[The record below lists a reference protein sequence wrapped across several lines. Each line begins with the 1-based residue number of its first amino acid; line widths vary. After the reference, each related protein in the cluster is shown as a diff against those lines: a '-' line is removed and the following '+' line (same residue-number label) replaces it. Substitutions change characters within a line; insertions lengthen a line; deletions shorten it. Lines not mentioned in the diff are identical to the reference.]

1 MASSFSSTSWHEPA
15 SPQPLPSSSSQH
27 HQSTPIVVGIS
38 GDSGSR
44 SGSRNAQRRG
54 SVYSDQ
60 SFYSANDYRRR
71 KQPRVALHPQDQ
83 PASFSFVCLGTG
95 GGPLEGDCSCY
106 LLKPADQEWQDGSI
120 VVEGG
125 SWLGAL
131 TDVLE
136 QHGPDS
142 AFYDFKFPLTTPSA
156 YLRAGLMAS
165 FSRAFLISHAH
176 LDHIL
181 GLVLGSAS
189 LPGKRA
195 VFGLKPTL
203 ENILDMFNG
212 KIWPKLASWKEDEPH
227 TMYHMRS
234 LDNQRPFSVS
244 DTLSVL
250 PFALS
255 HGLNPSEPPAPPTP
269 TYAPARLNQ
278 NYFSKRMSL
287 PISTQMANFQLSR
300 GGGGV
305 GEERPRGLESISQ
318 GGESSMAAL
327 RRRSFN
333 NSPFFTNSHP
343 NNTAS
348 NGSLTPLDT
357 LKPGEPVSP
366 RASPATTAEGTTSS
380 SSSSGSLSSVAMLPS
395 TSVGPGIPT
404 RNTSAD
410 AQAAQLSRIPDR
422 PLKARR
428 PRTAQGSERR
438 SSPPSAWCPPA
449 STTTSNFTSSAPGTS
464 AAPSAAP
471 SSSTNTRGPPR
482 RVSIDRNPPSLDS
495 TAFFITHKNHD
506 KDVLFFGDVEPDCV
520 SKSPRNRGVWS
531 HAAERFA
538 EGKLNAIFLECSFCR
553 GHPTEFLYG
562 HLSVEF
568 LMDELRVLAQLV
580 KRYRERVM
588 GRRGSASSSG
598 GRSGGGHGS
607 GANGSG
613 AAGKANGDARASL
626 PHLAPSP
633 LGTAAVQQKSEVL
646 GGMDEAGIGGGGH
659 VYDQDS
665 ELKGQLQGLGV
676 IIIHVKPS
684 LFPTFVQQEEEE
696 EEQMMEPG
704 SPRSTVSGSSSLA
717 AAAHGL
723 DAEDEAARQSEIES
737 EMEQGEV
744 LEPRLDLRT
753 APQKILDELNEEE
766 LRAQLGVR
774 FVVAEKGMR
783 IEC

>member
-1 MASSFSSTSWHEPA
+1 MAASSSSSTSRHEP
-15 SPQPLPSSSSQH
+15 QPSSSALHPTASSSSQL
-27 HQSTPIVVGIS
+27 QASGPAAASTS
-38 GDSGSR
+38 ASR
-44 SGSRNAQRRG
+44 TSSRNAQRRS

-71 KQPRVALHPQDQ
+71 KQPRVALHPVDE

-106 LLKPADQEWQDGSI
+106 LLKPADADWQDGSI

-142 AFYDFKFPLTTPSA
+142 AFHDFDFPSTTPSA

-234 LDNQRPFSVS
+234 LDNMRPFSVS

-269 TYAPARLNQ
+269 TYAPAQLNQ

-287 PISTQMANFQLSR
+287 PISTQMASFQLSR
-300 GGGGV
+300 SADD
-305 GEERPRGLESISQ
+305 RMRTLESISQ
-318 GGESSMAAL
+318 GGESNMAAL
-327 RRRSFN
+327 RRPSFN
-333 NSPFFTNSHP
+333 SSPFFANS
-343 NNTAS
+343 NNNNNRAS
-348 NGSLTPLDT
+348 NGSLTPLDASS

-366 RASPATTAEGTTSS
+366 RASPAATAGSTSTSS
-380 SSSSGSLSSVAMLPS
+380 STGSLSSVAMLPS

-404 RNTSAD
+404 RNTSTTGD
-410 AQAAQLSRIPDR
+410 AQSNQQPTNKLPER

-449 STTTSNFTSSAPGTS
+449 LSTGSGSGIGAGAASGSS
-464 AAPSAAP
+464 AAPSA
-471 SSSTNTRGPPR
+471 TRQPPR
-482 RVSIDRNPPSLDS
+482 RVSIDRSPPSLDS
-495 TAFFITHKNHD
+495 TAFFITHKGHD

-520 SKSPRNRGVWS
+520 SKSPRNRQVWS

-538 EGKLNAIFLECSFCR
+538 EGKLNAIFLECSYPKH
-553 GHPTEFLYG
+553 HPTEFLYG
-562 HLSVEF
+562 HLSVEHLF
-568 LMDELRVLAQLV
+568 DELRVLAQMV
-580 KRYRERVM
+580 KRYREKM
-588 GRRGSASSSG
+588 RRPSNASSRSTGHTTTSGAGNSASTTNVKS
-598 GRSGGGHGS
+598 
-607 GANGSG
+607 
-613 AAGKANGDARASL
+613 NGDARYIH

-633 LGTAAVQQKSEVL
+633 LGTAAVSTHEAQQHAGDNHDSGT
-646 GGMDEAGIGGGGH
+646 GGN
-659 VYDQDS
+659 VYDGDS
-665 ELKGQLQGLGV
+665 ELRGQLAGLGV
-676 IIIHVKPS
+676 IVIHVKPA
-684 LFPTFVQQEEEE
+684 LFPTYVQEEVQQEP
-696 EEQMMEPG
+696 Q
-704 SPRSTVSGSSSLA
+704 SPTSDASSANSSVEV
-717 AAAHGL
+717 AAHGQDVEGEEREVVIEPKL
-723 DAEDEAARQSEIES
+723 DH
-737 EMEQGEV
+737 
-744 LEPRLDLRT
+744 RT
-753 APQKILDELNEEE
+753 APQKILDELNQEEQM
-766 LRAQLGVR
+766 AGLGVK
-774 FVVAEKGMR
+774 FVMAEKGMR